1 MAASQKEKAAK
12 TTSAKEK
19 NAASDAKR
27 TEVMAKYT
35 KRRNIQ
41 AVVLFA
47 IGLLITAFAFF
58 GNVEAESPNVWDY
71 IHGFFC
77 GVFGITVFFIGPL
90 FIYFAVMIGLKKDKK
105 TITLRMIQIV
115 MFILLFSAAVQIIF
129 VGHIGTE
136 ETEGFGAA
144 VSAIYSDGQHLT
156 GGGFFALPLGYP
168 LLLLGRGGAT
178 VIILLIIFVI
188 VMVMANIDL
197 ITFLRLISKPF
208 IALGKYIKR
217 KKAEYDEES
226 ELIRQEEER
235 RRQEEEEQ
243 RLLSEGSEEERA
255 ARRLK
260 SFEALARET
269 REEDTQASRNKHEKD
284 LAEID
289 KKAKAIVDEQRQESD
304 EFLTKI
310 GAKPAII
317 PPRLTNDDYR
327 RNEASENAEA
337 VREETPKTEPAVQ
350 IGTAEN
356 IIPERPFQ
364 PAAVE
369 SRETEKSAQ
378 PVTAENYVPETL
390 GRPVTAENRES
401 ENTVRLV
408 SAEEAAQSVSGSE
421 KANAVIPKTSKA
433 DEQKESF
440 PVLTSDSSQRNEAPE
455 PASISEPAVAS
466 ETPSNTESVRLVG
479 GKDAAADNNG
489 GLNEIEKA
497 IADYNR
503 ELEDKN
509 KKSGIAVETTVNGET
524 NAPQSPDQVIA
535 AAEEYTLP
543 PVTLLNEVK
552 NKTNDENK
560 NAEIENKATTLVNA
574 LNSFGVKT
582 KFLEAV
588 RGPSVTRYE
597 LQPAPGVKISKITNL
612 VDDIS
617 LNLATAGVRIEAPI
631 PNKAAVGI
639 EVPNREKDTVSIR
652 EMIDSDTFRKCES
665 RLGAALGKNIS
676 GEVVICDIA
685 DMPHILVAGTTG
697 SGKSVCIN
705 SIIMSILYRATPEE
719 VRLIMI
725 DPKAVE
731 FMIYNGIGHLLL
743 PVVSDPKKA
752 AGALA
757 WACTEMDKRYGI
769 LSSNNV
775 RDIKAYNKLAD
786 TRDDLPK
793 MPQIVIFIDELA
805 DLMMCAKKD
814 VEDSIIRLAQK
825 ARAAGMHLV
834 VATQKPTV
842 DVITG
847 LIKSNVPSRIALMV
861 ASQTDSRTII
871 DMGGA
876 EKLLGKGDMLYKSVA
891 MAKPMRVQ
899 GCWVSDEEV
908 ERVTEF
914 IKNKFAL
921 EYDENVMDEVERQA
935 ERVGSDDKG
944 GASYD
949 GDLDI
954 SDDKLDEA
962 IEVVFSNG
970 GASTSSLQRAL
981 KVGYGRAARLVDMM
995 EQMGIVGP
1003 PDGNKPRQL
1012 LMSKESWYERKL
1024 NKQD

>member
-1 MAASQKEKAAK
+1 MAASQKEKTAK
-12 TTSAKEK
+12 TASAKEK
-19 NAASDAKR
+19 TAASDAKR

-58 GNVEAESPNVWDY
+58 GNVDAETPNVWDY

-105 TITLRMIQIV
+105 TITLRIIQIV

-129 VGHIGTE
+129 VGYIGSS

-144 VSAIYSDGQHLT
+144 ASAIYSEGQHLS
-156 GGGFFALPLGYP
+156 GGGFFALLLGYP

-243 RLLSEGSEEERA
+243 RLLSGESEEERA

-260 SFEALARET
+260 SFEALARDT
-269 REEDTQASRNKHEKD
+269 RGEDTEASRSKHEKD

-289 KKAKAIVDEQRQESD
+289 KKAKALVDEQRQESD
-304 EFLTKI
+304 EFLIKI
-310 GAKPAII
+310 GAKPALV
-317 PPRLTNDDYR
+317 PPRLTDEDYR
-327 RNEASENAEA
+327 RSGNTENRETVKAET
-337 VREETPKTEPAVQ
+337 EKTELAAQTV
-350 IGTAEN
+350 TAEN
-356 IIPERPFQ
+356 IEPEKTSQPAANESREPERPVQ
-364 PAAVE
+364 PVIAD
-369 SRETEKSAQ
+369 SRESEKH
-378 PVTAENYVPETL
+378 
-390 GRPVTAENRES
+390 VTAENRES
-401 ENTVRLV
+401 SNTVRLV
-408 SAEEAAQSVSGSE
+408 SAEEAGQLVSKPERENAEISE
-421 KANAVIPKTSKA
+421 ASKA
-433 DEQKESF
+433 SEQKESF
-440 PVLTSDSSQRNEAPE
+440 PVLASDNSPKTENSE
-455 PASISEPAVAS
+455 SDGISKPAVDPRSFANA
-466 ETPSNTESVRLVG
+466 EPVKLVG
-479 GKDAAADNNG
+479 GKDAASDNNG

-509 KKSGIAVETTVNGET
+509 KKSGVAVETTVNGE
-524 NAPQSPDQVIA
+524 NNGQQSPQQMIA
-535 AAEEYTLP
+535 DAEEYTLP
-543 PVTLLNEVK
+543 PVMLLNEVK
-552 NKTNDENK
+552 NKISDENK

-612 VDDIS
+612 VDDIA

-639 EVPNREKDTVSIR
+639 EVPNKEKDTVSIR
-652 EMIDSDTFRKCES
+652 EMIDSDAFIKCES
-665 RLGAALGKNIS
+665 KLGAALGKNIA

-705 SIIMSILYRATPEE
+705 SIIMSILYRATPDE
-719 VRLIMI
+719 VRLVMI

-769 LSSNNV
+769 LSANNV
-775 RDIKAYNKLAD
+775 RDIKSYNKLAE

-793 MPQIVIFIDELA
+793 LPQIVIFIDELA
-805 DLMMCAKKD
+805 DLMMCSKKD
-814 VEDSIIRLAQK
+814 VEDSIIRIAQK

-834 VATQKPTV
+834 VATQRPTV

-847 LIKSNVPSRIALMV
+847 LIKSNIPSRIALKV
-861 ASQTDSRTII
+861 ASPTDSQTII
-871 DMGGA
+871 NMVGA
-876 EKLLGKGDMLYKSVA
+876 DKLLGKGDMLYKSVA

-921 EYDENVMDEVERQA
+921 EYDESVMDEVERQA

-944 GASYD
+944 GASFD

-995 EQMGIVGP
+995 EQMGIVGS

>member
-1 MAASQKEKAAK
+1 MAASQKEKTAK
-12 TTSAKEK
+12 TASTKEK
-19 NAASDAKR
+19 NTTSDAKR

-58 GNVEAESPNVWDY
+58 GNVDAETPNVWDY

-105 TITLRMIQIV
+105 TITVRIIQII

-129 VGHIGTE
+129 VGHIGSS
-136 ETEGFGAA
+136 ETEGFGGAA
-144 VSAIYSDGQHLT
+144 SAIYSDGQHLS
-156 GGGFFALPLGYP
+156 GGGFCALLLGYP

-243 RLLSEGSEEERA
+243 RRLLGESEEERA

-260 SFEALARET
+260 SFEALARDT
-269 REEDTQASRNKHEKD
+269 REEDTEASGNKHKKD

-289 KKAKAIVDEQRQESD
+289 RKAKALVDEQRQESD
-304 EFLTKI
+304 EFLIKI
-310 GAKPAII
+310 GAKPALV
-317 PPRLTNDDYR
+317 PPRLTDEDYR
-327 RNEASENAEA
+327 RSGESGNTEN
-337 VREETPKTEPAVQ
+337 REPVKTETAKAEPAAQ
-350 IGTAEN
+350 TPTAQN
-356 IIPERPFQ
+356 IEPQNPAQ
-364 PAAVE
+364 PAANE
-369 SRETEKSAQ
+369 SREPERLIQ
-378 PVTAENYVPETL
+378 PVIADSREAEK
-390 GRPVTAENRES
+390 PVTAENRES
-401 ENTVRLV
+401 GNTVRLV
-408 SAEEAAQSVSGSE
+408 SAEEVGQPISKPE
-421 KANAVIPKTSKA
+421 MENAEIPEASKA
-433 DEQKESF
+433 SEQRESF
-440 PVLTSDSSQRNEAPE
+440 PVLTSDNSLKTENYE
-455 PASISEPAVAS
+455 PAANPESSANAEPVK
-466 ETPSNTESVRLVG
+466 LVG
-479 GKDAAADNNG
+479 GKDAAAENNG

-509 KKSGIAVETTVNGET
+509 KKSGVAVETTVNGE
-524 NAPQSPDQVIA
+524 NNGQQSPRQVIA
-535 AAEEYTLP
+535 DAEEYTLP
-543 PVTLLNEVK
+543 PVMLLNEVK
-552 NKTNDENK
+552 NKISDENK
-560 NAEIENKATTLVNA
+560 NAEIENKSTTLVNA
-574 LNSFGVKT
+574 LNSFGVRT

-612 VDDIS
+612 VDDIA

-665 RLGAALGKNIS
+665 KLGAALGKNIA

-719 VRLIMI
+719 VRLVMI

-769 LSSNNV
+769 LSANNV
-775 RDIKAYNKLAD
+775 RDIKSYNKLAE
-786 TRDDLPK
+786 TRDDLSK

-805 DLMMCAKKD
+805 DLMMCSKKD

-834 VATQKPTV
+834 VATQRPTV

-847 LIKSNVPSRIALMV
+847 LIKSNIPSRIALKV
-861 ASQTDSRTII
+861 ASPTDSQTII
-871 DMGGA
+871 NMVGA
-876 EKLLGKGDMLYKSVA
+876 DKLLGKGDMLYKSVA

-921 EYDENVMDEVERQA
+921 EYDESVMDEVERQA

-944 GASYD
+944 GASFD

-962 IEVVFSNG
+962 IEVVFANG